1 MVVAFLIRRMGD
13 KILSGEEVFA
23 TIASSRRR
31 SGKVEWNDEP
41 FAVLIVAA
49 SVKTETDASPG
60 GGLLFQRATAAE
72 ISADF
77 FLSTSRKETGYG
89 KKTLSPSKG
98 QL

>member
-1 MVVAFLIRRMGD
+1 MGD
-13 KILSGEEVFA
+13 KILSGEEVLA
-23 TIASSRRR
+23 SIASSISR

-60 GGLLFQRATAAE
+60 GLLFQRATAAE
-72 ISADF
+72 ILADF
-77 FLSTSRKETGYG
+77 SLSTSRKETGYG